1 MGRNRTRDRHLPS
14 RLYLVHGTYWF
25 RPVGSKPLNLG
36 RDYGEALKQY
46 AGFVTEHWAG
56 RTIGDVI
63 DSYRVEVLPQKRSA
77 ATRADQDSQLSRLK
91 AVFGGML
98 PDSLSA
104 KDCYRY
110 LDARRNKDGEPAPV
124 AARHEISLLG
134 HVLSKSIRWG
144 VSSLNV
150 VRGLDFGPRS
160 PKRQQVTM
168 EQVRAVQA
176 LAGQR
181 MRLVIE
187 FAILTGQRRADLLAC
202 KQSDC
207 SEDGILFRQGKT
219 KAQVLIEWSDALR
232 ACVKAFNALSP
243 QIPREYVIRRRD
255 GRAYSG
261 QGIAANWQRLMRK
274 ASAKGIAPFT
284 FHDLRSVSAD
294 GAATPEEARDRLGHA
309 DVATTKRHYLRGVTR
324 AKPMR

>member
-1 MGRNRTRDRHLPS
+1 MGRTRTRDRHLPR

-25 RPVGSKPLNLG
+25 RPIGAKPVNFG
-36 RDYGEALKQY
+36 RDYAEALRLY
-46 AGFVTEHWAG
+46 AGAVTENWAG
-56 RTIGDVI
+56 RTVGDVI
-63 DSYRVEVLPQKRSA
+63 DRYRVEVLPQKRSA
-77 ATRADQDSQLSRLK
+77 ATRADQDAQLSRLK

-98 PDSLSA
+98 PDGLTA

-110 LDARRNKDGEPAPV
+110 MDGRRNKDGEHVPV

-144 VSSLNV
+144 VSTLNA

-176 LAGQR
+176 MATPR

-202 KQSDC
+202 RQADC
-207 SEDGILFRQGKT
+207 SNDGILFRQGKT
-219 KAQVLIEWSDALR
+219 RAQVLIEWSDELR

-243 QIPREYVIRRRD
+243 QIPREYVIRRGD
-255 GRAYSG
+255 GRAYTG
-261 QGIAANWQRLMRK
+261 RGIAANWQRLMRK
-274 ASAKGIAPFT
+274 AAGKGVAAFT